1 VLRSLKYTILL
12 SRPYSW
18 VNTILIGISANIL
31 ARGTFVFDI
40 LMARDVCLS
49 MFMWV
54 SGMAVLEFMHN
65 KYEYFEENN
74 KYLSF
79 APIVFFFVLTAFL
92 VPHSVGVLCLFV
104 ASVALYSLK
113 TKRRLGRVS
122 FLFRGFSEV
131 SIVLLILC
139 FYGANPLEVQ
149 ALQFMTVLY
158 FFTVARNLI
167 GDIRDVSVDENTL
180 PAIHPNLSYALAGI
194 FAAIPL
200 LFVENVLQALP
211 VAAAILTILLRGR
224 TNAYRAHRALV
235 VYLTLYLAV
244 FLYDLGAAPLFTLG
258 LAVLGVVLS
267 FTYDSVPRKLGKV
280 GGAEQVND
288 LRKRAGIEPDY

>member
-1 VLRSLKYTILL
+1 M
-12 SRPYSW
+12 
-18 VNTILIGISANIL
+18 NTILIGISASIL
-31 ARGTFVFDI
+31 ARGTFIFDI

-49 MFMWV
+49 ILMWA

-65 KYEYFEENN
+65 KYEYFEEHN

-79 APIVFFFVLTAFL
+79 APIVFFFALTAFL
-92 VPHSVGVLCLFV
+92 IPYSVGVLCLFV
-104 ASVALYSLK
+104 ASVVLYSLK
-113 TKRRLGRVS
+113 TKSRLGRVS

-131 SIVLLILC
+131 SIVLLLFC
-139 FYGANPLEVQ
+139 LYGANPLEAQV
-149 ALQFMTVLY
+149 LQFMTVLY
-158 FFTVARNLI
+158 FLTVARNLI

-180 PAIHPNLSYALAGI
+180 PAIHLNLSYALAGI

-200 LFVENVLQALP
+200 LFVENAFQALP
-211 VAAAILTILLRGR
+211 VAAAVLTTLLWGR
-224 TNAYRAHRALV
+224 ADAYRAHRAMV
-235 VYLTLYLAV
+235 IILTLYLAV

-258 LAVLGVVLS
+258 LAALSVVLS

-288 LRKRAGIEPDY
+288 PKKRAGMEPEY